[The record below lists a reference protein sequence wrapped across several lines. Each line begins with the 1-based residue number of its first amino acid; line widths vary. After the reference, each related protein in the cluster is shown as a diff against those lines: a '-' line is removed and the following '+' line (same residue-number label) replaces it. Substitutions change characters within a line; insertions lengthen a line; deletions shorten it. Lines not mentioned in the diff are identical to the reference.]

1 MSKGKNEA
9 DKTAYNIFNEFTN
22 DGRNMKA
29 YSELLSQSIESIIN
43 IKEENDIDSL
53 FRTGG
58 TTMLK
63 NDIKG
68 LEDFE
73 LITFMVVI

>member
-1 MSKGKNEA
+1 MNINEKTDDGKN
-9 DKTAYNIFNEFTN
+9 
-22 DGRNMKA
+22 MKK
-29 YSELLSQSIESIIN
+29 YSELLNEIIESIIN
-43 IKEENDIDSL
+43 INEENDIDSL
-53 FRTGG
+53 FRSGG

-73 LITFMVVI
+73 LISFMVVI

>member
-1 MSKGKNEA
+1 MSK
-9 DKTAYNIFNEFTN
+9 
-22 DGRNMKA
+22 
-29 YSELLSQSIESIIN
+29 YSELLNQAISSIVN
-43 IKEENDIDSL
+43 ITEENDIDSL

-63 NDIKG
+63 NDISG

-73 LITFMVVI
+73 LIDFMVVI